1 MLTYSLIF
9 NSSLNYIRQLF
20 TMYICQ
26 HITLLLFVMVCTH
39 TSVHAQKSSFTAMS
53 FNIRYDNP
61 DDGKHAWPNRK
72 QFVTDIIT
80 RYGAEIIGVQEAE
93 HHQLRYLDDQ
103 LKAYTW
109 FGVGRDDGKKKGE
122 FTAIFYHNERFELLA
137 HDTFWC
143 SETPEQPKAG
153 WDAAL
158 PRTVT
163 WGLFRDKQTTE
174 EFRIYN
180 NHFDHRGELARKK
193 CAQLLLNNIAD
204 HHQSGPKVP
213 VLVTGDFNAT
223 PDSPPYRILT
233 GKIDTGL
240 PITLLDAKE
249 TVETKPRGPN
259 GTFTGFDRSQESDQP
274 IDYIFVNNGF
284 TVHTH
289 TTTDDTYDD
298 ILPSDH
304 YPTAVELS
312 VKDSAS
318 STEPVT
324 H

>member
-1 MLTYSLIF
+1 
-9 NSSLNYIRQLF
+9 
-20 TMYICQ
+20 MYILQ
-26 HITLLLFVMVCTH
+26 HFIFLSFLMIYTHSMV
-39 TSVHAQKSSFTAMS
+39 SAQDSSFTAMS

-61 DDGKHAWPNRK
+61 DDGKHAWPHRK
-72 QFVTDIIT
+72 SLVADIIT
-80 RYGAEIIGVQEAE
+80 RYGAEIVGVQEAE

-122 FTAIFYHNERFELLA
+122 FTAIFYHKERFELLG

-143 SETPEQPKAG
+143 SETPEKAKAG

-163 WGLFRDKQTTE
+163 WGLFRDKETSEQ
-174 EFRIYN
+174 FRIYN
-180 NHFDHRGELARKK
+180 NHFDHRGEIARKK
-193 CAQLLLNNIAD
+193 CAQLLLDKIAD
-204 HHQSGPKVP
+204 HQQAGPKVP

-223 PDSPPYRILT
+223 PDSPAYHILT
-233 GKIDTGL
+233 GKMDAGARD

-249 TVETKPRGPN
+249 IAETKPRGPM
-259 GTFTGFDRSQESDQP
+259 GTFTGFDRNQEYDQP

-289 TTTDDTYDD
+289 TTIDDVYDG

-304 YPTAVELS
+304 YPIAVELS
-312 VKDSAS
+312 VDDSAS
-318 STEPVT
+318 STDTVT